1 MVEQRSLESE
11 QKMAN
16 SADKY
21 NDVFRSGNKHSQPA
35 ATPVVNTPAPITVP
49 PNTPAPITVPPNT
62 PAPITVPPKV
72 STPKL
77 RSSPTHHA
85 LRLRHA
91 GGQLQD
97 TFPIGNYSTPGVVA
111 DYASN
116 FINTVLP
123 PLPPLQSNYAT
134 PGVVAD
140 YANNFLTAV
149 LPSLPPVPDYAN
161 DFLTRI
167 LPTLPAPRL
176 SNMNP
181 TPTLRSEK
189 SPETVLEQEQ
199 EHNQPSPHINDKAC
213 AEEPSPPK
221 TATEEVNSFTADTL
235 VNSGE
240 EARARIAEIL
250 ADVSAKQAPEKP
262 TLNIDF
268 SVPGTPEQKGENEV
282 SAEHSEEDSLVT
294 STPLIVT
301 VNSSAVATPTNELP
315 ASDNSQSES
324 ESESEN
330 EKENDAGATTSSK
343 RKLGIYVYFF
353 SVVLFF
359 SLQISCR
366 RNRDQC

>member
-1 MVEQRSLESE
+1 MVEQCSLESE

-16 SADKY
+16 SAEKY

-35 ATPVVNTPAPITVP
+35 ATLVANTPVPFTVPPKISGTPVVNTPAPV
-49 PNTPAPITVPPNT
+49 
-62 PAPITVPPKV
+62 TVPPKV

-77 RSSPTHHA
+77 QSSPTRHA
-85 LRLRHA
+85 LWLRHA

-97 TFPIGNYSTPGVVA
+97 TFPIGNYS
-111 DYASN
+111 
-116 FINTVLP
+116 
-123 PLPPLQSNYAT
+123 T

-161 DFLTRI
+161 NFLTRI
-167 LPTLPAPRL
+167 LPTLPLPRP

-181 TPTLRSEK
+181 MPSLRSEK

-199 EHNQPSPHINDKAC
+199 EHNQPSLHINDKAC
-213 AEEPSPPK
+213 VEEPSPPK
-221 TATEEVNSFTADTL
+221 TTTEVVNSFTADTL

-250 ADVSAKQAPEKP
+250 ADVSAKKAPEKP

-268 SVPGTPEQKGENEV
+268 SVPETPEQKGENEV

-315 ASDNSQSES
+315 ASDNNQSES
-324 ESESEN
+324 ESEKEN
-330 EKENDAGATTSSK
+330 ENDAGATTSSK

-359 SLQISCR
+359 SLQISYR